1 MKILC
6 QTGRGGAVTLN
17 EGHGVSCSY
26 AVATVGDSEPP
37 ELLYTFARLRD
48 GRSVQFFLNRETGLV
63 VLDLIDRDSRRGKGT
78 DALPRLQVG
87 IEAGCGA

>member
-26 AVATVGDSEPP
+26 AVATVADAEPP

-48 GRSVQFFLNRETGLV
+48 GRSVQFFLNREAGLV
-63 VLDLIDRDSRRGKGT
+63 VLDLIDQGGDAGRGLLRQT
-78 DALPRLQVG
+78 LYPDYR
-87 IEAGCGA
+87 